1 MENFSD
7 SLLESFSHLFMDI
20 FSNHPSFSPGDI
32 MTVDVPPKEEP
43 IDEQEGARSSDS
55 ENEVAGDEVTD
66 EMVREAA
73 ALWASDYKK
82 GDPPPIG
89 IHRVGNK
96 NPPMFRATVTINS
109 RPYHG
114 PIRDTIEECIVDRRK
129 MLIQYKRVTRMKGK
143 RKTNPKYFEDE
154 PKDDSSSV
162 LPYVTHVI
170 ELLNYAKVSPKPVP
184 ARHLCPVVLSMRVAG
199 VQIQDSFI
207 WSALMVVDQNTT
219 ADLYGYGQTHLQAYC
234 VGLLS
239 DYNICPTLDNLN
251 HVVTSVSQQLDFSRA
266 ATLIPEESSLLEKG
280 KYRKFPPAF
289 NAALTD
295 EASGYNER
303 LTWNAWAPDA
313 TVKKFCDDVALQW
326 NMAGK
331 SRLDLEFQLLS
342 QAIAHRQKFLDANPH
357 INTGIQRIFRK
368 QEVKQAPEV
377 RSQKVLERIARLHKM
392 RMARKCFRN
401 LDTAKP
407 NVPKPEAVEESDG
420 GDSDD
425 DQQQEDLAMD
435 QT

>member
-1 MENFSD
+1 MSKELD
-7 SLLESFSHLFMDI
+7 
-20 FSNHPSFSPGDI
+20 
-32 MTVDVPPKEEP
+32 PKEEN
-43 IDEQEGARSSDS
+43 IEAQEGDRSSES
-55 ENEVAGDEVTD
+55 ENEVQGDEVTD
-66 EMVREAA
+66 DMVREAA

-96 NPPMFRATVTINS
+96 NPPTYRATVTINS

-114 PIRDTIEECIVDRRK
+114 PVRDSIEECITDRRK

-154 PKDDSSSV
+154 AKDESSSI

-170 ELLNYAKVSPKPVP
+170 ELLNFTRVSPRPAP
-184 ARHLCPVVLSMRVAG
+184 ARHLCPVVLSLRVAG
-199 VQIQDSFI
+199 VQVQDSFV
-207 WSALMVVDQNTT
+207 WSALMAADQNTT
-219 ADLYGYGQTHLQAYC
+219 ADMYGYGQSHLQAYC

-251 HVVTSVSQQLDFSRA
+251 HIVSAVSQQLDFSRA
-266 ATLIPEESSLLEKG
+266 ATLIPEESSLMEKG

-289 NAALTD
+289 NAVLTD
-295 EASGYNER
+295 EATGYNDR
-303 LTWNAWAPDA
+303 FCWNAWAPDA
-313 TVKKFCDDVALQW
+313 TVKRFCDDIAREW
-326 NMAGK
+326 RMNGK
-331 SRLDLEFQLLS
+331 SRLEIEFQLLS
-342 QAIAHRQKFLDANPH
+342 QSIAHRQKFLDANPH

-368 QEVKQAPEV
+368 VEVKQTPEV

-401 LDTAKP
+401 LDVAKA
-407 NVPKPEAVEESDG
+407 NVPKSDEVADEDDESGSDSSEEEARTGTAPESVEE
-420 GDSDD
+420 DD
-425 DQQQEDLAMD
+425 ETMD
-435 QT
+435 QS